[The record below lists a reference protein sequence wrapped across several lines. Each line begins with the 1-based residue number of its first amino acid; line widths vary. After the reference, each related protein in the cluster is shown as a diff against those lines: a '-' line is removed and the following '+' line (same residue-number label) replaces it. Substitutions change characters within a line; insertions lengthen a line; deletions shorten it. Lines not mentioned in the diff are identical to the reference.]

1 MKKNVDT
8 LLDEREKQ
16 PENFV
21 LFSFYKRAERKVRKL
36 GEQTRDMLH
45 GYEAVCKAFG
55 ENPKRMEPNEFFKF
69 FTEFFVQVIL
79 SNLLA
84 CFIAVT

>member
-69 FTEFFVQVIL
+69 FTEFFVQVTLSL
-79 SNLLA
+79 SNL
-84 CFIAVT
+84 